1 MHPTI
6 FKRLLAG
13 FASCAALLLHC
24 PAQADEAP
32 YPSRPVRMVVPFPP
46 GSTSDLAAR
55 AIAQHIQVP
64 LQQPV
69 IVENRPGANGALGM
83 NHVAKSRPDGYT
95 IVVGSISSTAVP
107 AVMLRK
113 PSFDLARDF
122 SPVGVIAGTP
132 LLLVVSQD
140 SPYKNLQELIQ
151 AAKSQPAA
159 LTYANSAGLFQLAME
174 SLKMQAGINL
184 SEIAYKGPAEATTDL
199 LAGRITVQPDS
210 LGSASKLIDGQRTRA
225 LAVLSSG
232 QIPSLPGMPTM
243 QELGYKDFD
252 FNGWIGVLAPAGTP
266 QPIIDRLYQSMAQA
280 IQSPEIRKIY
290 ASTGMDPVSRPP
302 GEYRELLERE
312 MRKYEKIR
320 QAAGIEQK

>member
-1 MHPTI
+1 MRPMI
-6 FKRLLAG
+6 FKTLLTG
-13 FASCAALLLHC
+13 FASCAMLLLHC
-24 PAQADEAP
+24 AAQADEAP
-32 YPSRPVRMVVPFPP
+32 YPNRPIRMVVPFPP

-55 AIAQHIQVP
+55 AIAQHIQMP

-232 QIPSLPGMPTM
+232 QIPSLPGVPTM